1 MSASAVLDPRIAPA
15 FEVKKHRTLFSK
27 TWSFGDGT
35 FQTVVYPSCVHYRD
49 EQGMLQNVN
58 NHLTEKDGE
67 IRNSASAMP
76 VTVSAEGRATL
87 RYGKYTFSWKL
98 RDTQACGHT
107 IKETVPEY
115 PYHDADQIL
124 E

>member
-1 MSASAVLDPRIAPA
+1 
-15 FEVKKHRTLFSK
+15 
-27 TWSFGDGT
+27 
-35 FQTVVYPSCVHYRD
+35 
-49 EQGMLQNVN
+49 MLQNVN